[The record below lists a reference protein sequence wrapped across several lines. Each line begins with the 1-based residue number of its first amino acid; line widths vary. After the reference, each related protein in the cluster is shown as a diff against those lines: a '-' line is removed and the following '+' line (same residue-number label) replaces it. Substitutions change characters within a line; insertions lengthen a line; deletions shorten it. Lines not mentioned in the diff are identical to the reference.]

1 MEGIK
6 LAGGL
11 KTTVL
16 RQVLRLCKGKVGN
29 WHFNNKTYKE
39 IAEMFNVD
47 EQMVKDS
54 TRKALFVQKLPYTL
68 ETEGILSEITE
79 KLGLE
84 LNVSMIMAACMC
96 TISKK
101 TIANEL
107 RILWK
112 NNKLDMKKETIVE
125 KLKALDDEIDYNFV
139 RNAARNGEVKKLQD
153 TDSVFTVNQVYK
165 VLGIE

>member
-1 MEGIK
+1 
-6 LAGGL
+6 
-11 KTTVL
+11 
-16 RQVLRLCKGKVGN
+16 
-29 WHFNNKTYKE
+29 
-39 IAEMFNVD
+39 
-47 EQMVKDS
+47 MV
-54 TRKALFVQKLPYTL
+54 
-68 ETEGILSEITE
+68 
-79 KLGLE
+79 
-84 LNVSMIMAACMC
+84 MAACMC

-139 RNAARNGEVKKLQD
+139 RNACRNGETKKLQD

-165 VLGIE
+165 VLGLR